1 MTEVEESDALEDII
15 DIEDNSVKQLEYEA
29 DVKMNEMDK
38 EKQTGE
44 DVRKRAMG
52 KLGQSQK
59 RKGDKAVVENERRSK
74 KRWSNGSDTLPFL
87 REKNVME
94 SEDFIYFCVHLLR
107 VFSCDLTRSIPLSE
121 KKKSHL

>member
-38 EKQTGE
+38 EKQTTE

-52 KLGQSQK
+52 NLG
-59 RKGDKAVVENERRSK
+59 KAKSAKV
-74 KRWSNGSDTLPFL
+74 
-87 REKNVME
+87 
-94 SEDFIYFCVHLLR
+94 
-107 VFSCDLTRSIPLSE
+107 TRLV
-121 KKKSHL
+121 